1 MPLEAV
7 VQKLK
12 KIAAYKKSPSTQQ
25 QVQQVIP
32 VITTPEITCASSS
45 AGVVPQQRS
54 QKRQRTPPPT
64 QVGELKFVNR
74 QEAEYFFR
82 VGKNKAAVS
91 PCVIVGNL
99 DVKYPLVYEEWQKHR
114 SGQNGVTH
122 YRCRRQRGKRTKS
135 KRSYVASSKRV
146 RQPDQKQEYIGCD
159 CPARYRLQVMADG
172 SVSVKFYGHH
182 NHDVQKQYAVRFL
195 NPTTQVGELKF
206 VNRQEAEYFFR
217 VGKNKAAVSPC
228 VIVGNLDVKYPLV
241 YEEWQ
246 KHRSGQN
253 GVTHYRCRRQRGK
266 RTKSKR
272 SYVASSKRVRQPDQ
286 KQEYIGCD
294 CPARYRLQVMAD
306 GSVSV
311 KFYGHHNHDVQKQY
325 AVRFLNPITSC
336 FRIREIVDSKLL
348 AGVQKLHGILTGV
361 LSEMFKCRET
371 QTKSDEEV
379 LRCYHMAF
387 ALTKRQI
394 RNRRDQLGLNIDQL
408 AHK

>member
-146 RQPDQKQEYIGCD
+146 RQPDQK
-159 CPARYRLQVMADG
+159 V
-172 SVSVKFYGHH
+172 
-182 NHDVQKQYAVRFL
+182 
-195 NPTTQVGELKF
+195 
-206 VNRQEAEYFFR
+206 
-217 VGKNKAAVSPC
+217 
-228 VIVGNLDVKYPLV
+228 
-241 YEEWQ
+241 
-246 KHRSGQN
+246 
-253 GVTHYRCRRQRGK
+253 
-266 RTKSKR
+266 
-272 SYVASSKRVRQPDQ
+272 
-286 KQEYIGCD
+286 EYIGCD